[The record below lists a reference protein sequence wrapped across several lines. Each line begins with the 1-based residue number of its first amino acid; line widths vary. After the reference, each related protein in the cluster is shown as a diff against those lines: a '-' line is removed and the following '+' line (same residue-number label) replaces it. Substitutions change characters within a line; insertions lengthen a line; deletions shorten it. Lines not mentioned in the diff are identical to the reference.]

1 MIIQNLKKIIL
12 KGTAITFMAVPFFS
26 FAQDEPSLMDLLGED
41 TEINYA
47 AFTFKSTRVINGH
60 SIENA
65 AKGVMDFRISHRF
78 GRVNSGAAELYGL
91 DVSTI
96 RLGFEYGVT
105 DRLMVGLGRSSFNK
119 VFDGFAKFK
128 ILRQSTGAKKM
139 PISLSVFSSVALET
153 VAWANPDRENFFS
166 SRLYYAHQIL
176 IARKFS
182 KALSL
187 QLSPTLVHRNLV
199 QTNAEK
205 NDVLALGFGGRQK
218 ITNRTSFNFEYF
230 YVLPN
235 QIAEGLYDSFSVG
248 FDVETGGHVF
258 QLHFTNST
266 PMIEKGFITE
276 TSGNWSKGDVHFG
289 FNISR
294 VFTVVK
300 AKKKIEE

>member
-1 MIIQNLKKIIL
+1 MIFAPFKKIIIQV
-12 KGTAITFMAVPFFS
+12 TAMTCMAVPFFAS
-26 FAQDEPSLMDLLGED
+26 AQDEPSLMDLLGED
-41 TEINYA
+41 TETNYA

-78 GRVNSGAAELYGL
+78 GRVNSGVSELYGL

-96 RLGFEYGVT
+96 RMGFEYGVT
-105 DRLMVGLGRSSFNK
+105 DRLMVGIGRSSFNK
-119 VFDGFAKFK
+119 VYDGFAKFK
-128 ILRQSTGAKKM
+128 LLRQSTGAKKM
-139 PISLSVFSSVALET
+139 PISLSLFSSIAIET
-153 VAWANPDRENFFS
+153 IPWANPDRENFS
-166 SRLYYAHQIL
+166 TSRLYYAHQIL

-187 QLSPTLVHRNLV
+187 QLSPTVIHRNLV
-199 QTNAEK
+199 QTSAEK
-205 NDVLALGFGGRQK
+205 NDVMALGIGGRQK
-218 ITNRTSFNFEYF
+218 LTNRTSFNVEYF

-235 QIAEGLYDSFSVG
+235 QIAEGLYDSFSIG
-248 FDVETGGHVF
+248 FDIETGGHVF

-266 PMIEKGFITE
+266 PMIEKGFVAE
-276 TSGNWSKGDVHFG
+276 TSGDWTKGDVHFG

-300 AKKKIEE
+300 PKKKIEE